1 MVVGLR
7 VPRSKRRQGRNPLRY
22 RNGLVRALAGA
33 LLALC
38 VLPVA
43 AQSLPRDTRDVAP
56 PDVGGAPAGGRSEVS
71 TAGVL
76 AAYVAR
82 PDDSFQWR
90 VRARYE
96 FQGTDILE
104 LDLHSQTWRD
114 ILWKHKLFLIK
125 PPTLA
130 DPEHGLLVVG
140 GGRWRPRYDD
150 ESVPPELPDGATIFA
165 TLALELQS
173 VVAVLGQVPFQPLFE
188 RNEDQLIAYTF
199 DQYLSSNDQD
209 WPLLLPMVKSAARAL
224 DATSQAAQEEWRV
237 APERFT
243 VLGGSKR
250 GWTTWLLAAIDERV
264 TALAPAVFDALNM
277 ESHFAHQTATWGA
290 PSEAIRPYTD
300 LGLDEVLGSDAG
312 AALRAIVDPF
322 EYRAAITQPKLVVLA
337 TNDRFFPPD
346 SATLY
351 WKALEGP
358 EYLLYLP
365 NNEHSIS
372 DYGRLIPAL
381 RALHAATGSG
391 PPLPRLEWE
400 YRWSDDGVT
409 LCVGSD
415 PEPTRIRLWTAL
427 APDRDFRAATW
438 REERNTAGGPY
449 SFNVVRRE
457 SNYVAV
463 FAEAVFAAE
472 SYAFPLSTNLAI
484 VVPRRVED
492 TEPRPTG
499 RPGVCAEP

>member
-1 MVVGLR
+1 MV
-7 VPRSKRRQGRNPLRY
+7 RRGDKEGKPLRY
-22 RNGLVRALAGA
+22 RHGFVRALGSSV
-33 LLALC
+33 LASCLFA
-38 VLPVA
+38 VA
-43 AQSLPRDTRDVAP
+43 AQPLPQEARDIAP
-56 PDVGGAPAGGRSEVS
+56 SAVSGSSAALDSASS

-76 AAYVAR
+76 AAYVAK
-82 PDDSFQWR
+82 PDDSFEWR

-96 FQGTDILE
+96 FQGTEILE
-104 LDLHSQTWRD
+104 LDLHSQLWRD

-125 PPTLA
+125 PAKLA
-130 DPEHGLLVVG
+130 DPEHALLIIG

-150 ESVPPELPDGATIFA
+150 ESVPSELPDGAAIFA
-165 TLALELQS
+165 TIATELQS

-199 DQYLSSNDQD
+199 DQYLRSNDTD
-209 WPLLLPMVKSAARAL
+209 WPLLLPMVKSAVRAL
-224 DATSQAAQEEWRV
+224 DATNEAAEEEWRV

-250 GWTTWLLAAIDERV
+250 GWTTWLLAAVDKRV

-277 ESHFAHQTATWGA
+277 EPHFAHQTATWGA
-290 PSEAIRPYTD
+290 PSEAIQPYTD
-300 LGLDEVLGSDAG
+300 LNLHEVLGSDAG
-312 AALRAIVDPF
+312 AALRGIVDPF

-346 SATLY
+346 SASLY

-381 RALHAATGSG
+381 RALHASAGSG
-391 PPLPRLEWE
+391 PPLPALEWE
-400 YRWSDDGVT
+400 YRWLDDGVT
-409 LCVGSD
+409 LCVGSN
-415 PEPTRIRLWTAL
+415 PEPVRVRLWTAL
-427 APDRDFRAATW
+427 SPDRDFRDAAW
-438 REERNTAGGPY
+438 REERNTADGPY
-449 SFNVVRRE
+449 AFRVVRRE

-484 VVPRRVED
+484 VVPRGVHD

-499 RPGVCAEP
+499 RPGVCAQP